1 MLSAVPRASLVVA
14 RRDWR
19 RYCLDDDLLFH
30 CQVALACGLS
40 LASQKNYST
49 PRALEALTL
58 ARFHHYS
65 IALRLLKQQ
74 IESLDGRP
82 ASELLIICVLRM
94 GVSADVEQDPIPPD
108 CHPSSPLATA
118 QYLHLYGRMSM
129 MPSYAKALHY
139 LVESRGGIHA
149 LKRIAVPD
157 WLIL

>member
-1 MLSAVPRASLVVA
+1 MHAVVEGIWPQMLCAVPQASLTV
-14 RRDWR
+14 
-19 RYCLDDDLLFH
+19 
-30 CQVALACGLS
+30 VALACGLS
-40 LASQKNYST
+40 LAPQNCST
-49 PRALEALTL
+49 PREMETLIL

-74 IESLDGRP
+74 IESLNGRP

-94 GVSADVEQDPIPPD
+94 GVSADVEQDPTPPD
-108 CHPSSPLATA
+108 CHPTSPLATA
-118 QYLHLYGRMSM
+118 QYLHLYGRMSL

-157 WLIL
+157 WLPL